1 MDLLRGF
8 EAQQYLGSAL
18 HTSKSSPRKVLV
30 KDPNKDLF
38 ESISAQNDDRVA
50 DMARRRMGNFG
61 GGDVFAA
68 IPRMYTPM
76 DYFDTQKIPY
86 NINKDNHRFQLYQ

>member
-1 MDLLRGF
+1 MDILRGF
-8 EAQQYLGSAL
+8 EAQNYLAGAL
-18 HTSKSSPRKVLV
+18 HTSKSSPRSVLV

-38 ESISAQNDDRVA
+38 EAISNQNDQRA
-50 DMARRRMGNFG
+50 HEMARRRKGSFG
-61 GGDVFAA
+61 GGDVFAT

-86 NINKDNHRFQLYQ
+86 NINKDEHRFELYK